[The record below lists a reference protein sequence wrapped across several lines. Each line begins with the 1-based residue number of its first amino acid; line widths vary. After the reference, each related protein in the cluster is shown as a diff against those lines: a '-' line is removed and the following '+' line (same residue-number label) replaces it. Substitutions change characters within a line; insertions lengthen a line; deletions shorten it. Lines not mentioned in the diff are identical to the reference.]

1 MPIHNIDIARA
12 FDEVADLL
20 ELEEANPFRVRA
32 YRNAARSLRGLDTE
46 VANLLRRHTDLAEL
60 PGIGKDLAGKIHDYV
75 ETGHLAL
82 LDDLHRT
89 TPAIATELLKLPRLG
104 PKRAKAL
111 YETLGIHTL

>member
-75 ETGHLAL
+75 ETGRSEEHTSELQSQFHLVCRL
-82 LDDLHRT
+82 LL
-89 TPAIATELLKLPRLG
+89 E
-104 PKRAKAL
+104 
-111 YETLGIHTL
+111 